1 MKRLFP
7 LAGLLRLRHL
17 QQDQASV
24 ELAAAN
30 STLRSHEQ
38 RHLHARGALSGLDL
52 TPTNL
57 AALHAVAAARASSR
71 SMLSDLDT
79 LGRSHRSAVDAAQV
93 VFDVARADSVR
104 LEKLEARH
112 AEALVA
118 EDLHAEQTVLDEIAS
133 TRWHRG
139 QGGEPT

>member
-30 STLRSHEQ
+30 TALRAHDE
-38 RHLHARGALSGLDL
+38 RHLHARAALYGLSA
-52 TPTNL
+52 TPTNM
-57 AALHAVAAARASSR
+57 AALSAMAAARASSR
-71 SMLSDLDT
+71 SMLGDLDA
-79 LGRSHRSAVDAAQV
+79 LGRNHQTAVDAAQT
-93 VFDVARADSVR
+93 VFDSARADSIR
-104 LEKLEARH
+104 LEKLEVRH
-112 AEALVA
+112 AEALAA

-133 TRWHRG
+133 TRWHRD
-139 QGGEPT
+139 QGGEPE